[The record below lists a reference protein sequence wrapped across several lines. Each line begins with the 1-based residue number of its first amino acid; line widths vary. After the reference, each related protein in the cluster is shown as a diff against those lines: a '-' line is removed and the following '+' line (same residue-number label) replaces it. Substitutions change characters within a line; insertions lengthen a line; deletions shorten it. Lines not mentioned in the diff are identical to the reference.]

1 MVILKPWKPQGDLVN
16 LFFSF
21 QVKLQ
26 VIFSP
31 LFPKRLPQDH
41 ASELQRRAEEF
52 AKASADAAGLA
63 GDMAPLEKG
72 WKKWMLM
79 GFYPLVICYIAI
91 ENDHRNSGFSHIFPL
106 KVVISY
112 SYV

>member
-1 MVILKPWKPQGDLVN
+1 
-16 LFFSF
+16 
-21 QVKLQ
+21 VKLQ

-31 LFPKRLPQDH
+31 FFPKRLPLQDH

-72 WKKWMLM
+72 KKWMLM
-79 GFYPLVICYIAI
+79 GF
-91 ENDHRNSGFSHIFPL
+91 
-106 KVVISY
+106 
-112 SYV
+112 